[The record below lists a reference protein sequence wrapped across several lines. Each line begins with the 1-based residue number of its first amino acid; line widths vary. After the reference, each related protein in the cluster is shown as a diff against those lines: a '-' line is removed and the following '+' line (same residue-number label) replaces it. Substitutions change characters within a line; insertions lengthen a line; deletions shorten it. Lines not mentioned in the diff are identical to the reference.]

1 MRPIVS
7 FASDAVGPRAKE
19 PPVKT
24 LNTLRDGFSRLLEV
38 IVVINMMVL
47 AGIVIVGFLSR
58 LVGSPFTWYDEAAS
72 ISLAWLTYYGAALA
86 AAKGAHIACPSIV
99 NAFPPGIRLP
109 VALLG
114 EAVTIAFF
122 LLLAVTG
129 WQVVQILAGSTMIS
143 LTSVSLQFTQ
153 SALPVASVLFI
164 IAELLRLP
172 EVIRQAKGD
181 GFVDHELEEVGL
193 SPNMASQSGVET
205 STGSSTR

>member
-1 MRPIVS
+1 MKI
-7 FASDAVGPRAKE
+7 
-19 PPVKT
+19 
-24 LNTLRDGFSRLLEV
+24 LNTLRDGFSRLLEI
-38 IVVINMMVL
+38 IVVINMLVL

-99 NAFPPGIRLP
+99 NAFPPSVRLP
-109 VALLG
+109 IALLG

-122 LLLAVTG
+122 ILLTVTG

-143 LTSVSLQFTQ
+143 LTTVSLQFTQ
-153 SALPVASVLFI
+153 SALPIASVLFI

-172 EVIRQAKGD
+172 EVIRQARGD

-193 SPNMASQSGVET
+193 GSNMASHSDA
-205 STGSSTR
+205 GSATR

>member
-1 MRPIVS
+1 M
-7 FASDAVGPRAKE
+7 
-19 PPVKT
+19 KT

-38 IVVINMMVL
+38 VVVINMMAL

-99 NAFPPGIRLP
+99 NAFPPRIRLP
-109 VALLG
+109 IALLG

-122 LLLAVTG
+122 VLLAVTG

-153 SALPVASVLFI
+153 SALPIASVLFI

-172 EVIRQAKGD
+172 EVIRQASGE

-193 SPNMASQSGVET
+193 SPNMASQSDA
-205 STGSSTR
+205 GSVTR

>member
-1 MRPIVS
+1 
-7 FASDAVGPRAKE
+7 
-19 PPVKT
+19 VKT
-24 LNTLRDGFSRLLEV
+24 LNTLRDGFSRLLEI
-38 IVVINMMVL
+38 IVVVNMLVL

-99 NAFPPGIRLP
+99 NAFPPSVRLP
-109 VALLG
+109 IALLG
-114 EAVTIAFF
+114 EAVAIAFF
-122 LLLAVTG
+122 VLLTVTG

-143 LTSVSLQFTQ
+143 LTTVSLQFTQ
-153 SALPVASVLFI
+153 SALPIASVLFI

-172 EVIRQAKGD
+172 EVIRQARGD

-193 SPNMASQSGVET
+193 GSNMASQSDA
-205 STGSSTR
+205 GSATR